1 MNFEWDDEKNNT
13 NLNKHGIDFNT
24 AKALWNDPNRI
35 EIHTAHP
42 IENRIILI
50 GRIGKKLW
58 ASIFTMRGNTIR
70 IISVR
75 RARKKE
81 LKLYGQKENS

>member
-1 MNFEWDDEKNNT
+1 MKFEWDNEKNIT

-24 AKALWNDPNRI
+24 AKELWDDPNRI
-35 EIHTAHP
+35 EIHAGHP
-42 IENRIILI
+42 IENRNILI
-50 GRIGKKLW
+50 GKIGEKLW
-58 ASIFTMRGNTIR
+58 ASIFTMRGSTIR

-81 LKLYGQKENS
+81 TKLYGQKENS

>member
-1 MNFEWDDEKNNT
+1 MI
-13 NLNKHGIDFNT
+13 KHGIDFTT
-24 AKALWNDPNRI
+24 AKALWEDPNRI
-35 EIHTAHP
+35 EIHTGHP
-42 IENRIILI
+42 IENRTII
-50 GRIGKKLW
+50 IGKIGKNLW

-81 LKLYGQKENS
+81 TKLYDQKENS

>member
-1 MNFEWDDEKNNT
+1 MKFEWDDEKNNA

>member
-1 MNFEWDDEKNNT
+1 MKFEWDNEKNHT

-24 AKALWNDPNRI
+24 AKALWDDPNRI
-35 EIHTAHP
+35 EIHTGHP
-42 IENRIILI
+42 IENRNILI
-50 GRIGKKLW
+50 GKIGKKLW

-81 LKLYGQKENS
+81 TKLYDQKENS